1 MHALEH
7 LRPELDAGLAS
18 FGLSVENLSEK
29 LLDYLA
35 LLDKWNKAYNLTA
48 VRDVQEMLIKH
59 VLDSLA
65 MHRFVESGTLAD
77 LGTGPGLPGIPLA
90 LAKPGLQVS
99 LVESNGKKCRFLR
112 EAVRSLGLKNARV
125 IESRAES
132 VPESGQYHLI
142 TARAL
147 DRLAGIIEVGGHLLK
162 PGGQLLAMKGV
173 QPDEEIAELPPGW
186 QLISSHKLQVPGL
199 AGVRHLVVVAS
210 NPANPH
216 N

>member
-7 LRPELDAGLAS
+7 LRPELNAGLAA
-18 FGLSVENLSEK
+18 FELNDGTLAEK
-29 LLDYLA
+29 LLNYLA
-35 LLDKWNKAYNLTA
+35 LLEKWNKAYNLTA
-48 VRDVQEMLIKH
+48 VRDVHEMLIKH

-65 MHRFVESGTLAD
+65 MHPYVESGTLAD

-90 LAKPGLQVS
+90 LAKPNLQVS

-112 EAVRSLGLKNARV
+112 EAVRSLGLQNARV

-132 VPESGQYHLI
+132 VPESGYYDLI

-173 QPDEEIAELPPGW
+173 QPDEEIAELPVGW
-186 QLISSHKLQVPGL
+186 QFQSSHRLQVPGL
-199 AGVRHLVVVAS
+199 AGERHLVIVAS